1 VQEYGTFR
9 WNRMATQLQSGLDGH
24 RVVMNR
30 SELVQEVARASGLT
44 RQVSVTAVTAVFERI
59 IEALVKGEHV
69 ELRGL
74 GTFGIR
80 QRRARVGRNPKTGAR
95 VNVPA
100 RKVPVFKMGKELQAI
115 LNPRPALEKT
125 HP

>member
-1 VQEYGTFR
+1 
-9 WNRMATQLQSGLDGH
+9 MAMQLQSSLDGH
-24 RVVMNR
+24 RVAMNK
-30 SELVQEVARASGLT
+30 SDLVQEVGRISGLT
-44 RQVSVTAVTAVFERI
+44 REVSETLVTAMFERI

-80 QRRARVGRNPKTGAR
+80 QRRARVGRNPKTGAS
-95 VNVPA
+95 VNVLP

-115 LNPRPALEKT
+115 LNPGAVPEKA
-125 HP
+125 HA

>member
-1 VQEYGTFR
+1 
-9 WNRMATQLQSGLDGH
+9 
-24 RVVMNR
+24 MNK
-30 SELVQEVARASGLT
+30 SDLVQEVARVSGLT
-44 RQVSVTAVTAVFERI
+44 HEVSETLVTAVFERI

-95 VNVPA
+95 VDVPA
-100 RKVPVFKMGKELQAI
+100 RRVPVFKMGKELQAI
-115 LNPRPALEKT
+115 LNPQSAPEPT
-125 HP
+125 NVHP

>member
-1 VQEYGTFR
+1 
-9 WNRMATQLQSGLDGH
+9 MQLQSGLGGH
-24 RVVMNR
+24 RVAMNK
-30 SELVQEVARASGLT
+30 SDLVQEVARISGLS
-44 RQVSVTAVTAVFERI
+44 REVSETVVTAMFERI
-59 IEALVKGEHV
+59 IEAFVKGEHV

-80 QRRARVGRNPKTGAR
+80 QRRARVGRNPKTGAS
-95 VNVPA
+95 VNVPP